1 MAKKAKKDSFLSLYE
16 DKTVTRE
23 EYREELIKLVSPYPK
38 LTDSFNPDKPLAGQN
53 VRARINR
60 ACAEATKLTGFKP
73 SAQWIANVTGLS
85 ANTINAYLASPSS
98 KKHRELPLEA
108 FAAIV
113 DYCYWFTWELELVD
127 SKGERERI
135 FETEDH
141 LLALAKVNKA
151 NDYLKYSS
159 KGAYIKRQHIV
170 CELLA
175 IVDPDIWEL
184 VQEDKAKQSEKDKR
198 DLAACYFSILST
210 LLSEEDLN
218 YLLEAAKRA
227 CTSDNRLLDRIKLNK
242 DIVGETEVARYIAY
256 SYNLQRQA
264 YPDPAA
270 YTGLKDEE
278 GNYMDI
284 TPEAYKRLLDYAIEA
299 RDVELMR
306 RLFAAVNE
314 DFYFANETSF

>member
-1 MAKKAKKDSFLSLYE
+1 MARKAKKDSFLSLYE

-23 EYREELIKLVSPYPK
+23 EYREELIKLVSPYK
-38 LTDSFNPDKPLAGQN
+38 LADSFNPDKPLVGQD
-53 VRARINR
+53 VRARISR

-73 SAQWIANVTGLS
+73 TASWIADVTGLS

-113 DYCYWFTWELELVD
+113 DYCYWFTWELEVVD
-127 SKGERERI
+127 SEGERERI
-135 FETEDH
+135 FETEDY

-151 NDYLKYSS
+151 KDYLKYSS
-159 KGAYIKRQHIV
+159 KTAYIKRQHIV

-175 IVDPDIWEL
+175 IIDPDTWEL
-184 VQEDKAKQSEKDKR
+184 VQEGKTLQSEKDKH
-198 DLAACYFSILST
+198 DLATCYFSILST

-227 CTSDNRLLDRIKLNK
+227 CTSDSGLLDRIKLNK
-242 DIVGETEVARYIAY
+242 DYAAETEVARYIAY
-256 SYNLQRQA
+256 SYDLQRQA
-264 YPDPAA
+264 YPDPAT
-270 YTGLKDEE
+270 YTGRKDEE

-284 TPEAYKRLLDYAIEA
+284 TPEAYKRLLDYAIEV
-299 RDVELMR
+299 RDAELMR
-306 RLFAAVNE
+306 RLSAVVNE
-314 DFYFANETSF
+314 DFYFANEDSF